1 VSRPPSKPVAL
12 FLVAV
17 STLGLLAACTDDE
30 ATPPAPVAGI
40 IEGSDLPGT
49 PKLES
54 LAKDTIPLNGCH
66 LDGSMSLQERADHT
80 QFVQYTLGYTV
91 VSSFLYTYE
100 NTRKLRE
107 GWDFLVNGQKRCV
120 GGTHRSPRARTLS

>member
-1 VSRPPSKPVAL
+1 
-12 FLVAV
+12 
-17 STLGLLAACTDDE
+17 LLTGCKDDTKT
-30 ATPPAPVAGI
+30 ATPAPVAGI
-40 IEGSDLPGT
+40 VERSDLPGS
-49 PKLES
+49 PKQES
-54 LAKDTIPLNGCH
+54 LSKDSIPLNGCH

-80 QFVQYTLGYTV
+80 QFVQYTLGGTV

-107 GWDFLVNGQKRCV
+107 DWDFLVNGQKRCV